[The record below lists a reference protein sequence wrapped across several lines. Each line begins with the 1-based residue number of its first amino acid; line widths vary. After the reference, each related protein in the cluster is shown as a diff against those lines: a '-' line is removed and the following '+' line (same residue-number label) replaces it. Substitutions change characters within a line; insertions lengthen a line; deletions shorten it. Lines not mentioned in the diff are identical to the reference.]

1 MTDEQVKIADEF
13 LNYINER
20 KGYCSNAD
28 LYEYL
33 HNDQNSHL
41 DVEFVTK
48 TLMTQNL
55 FFQESVLT
63 TLTPEGFQAAK
74 SGYKKY
80 SAALINKE
88 ALYQDSLK
96 ATVISAKWNRIYAIA
111 AITISLAAIVISI
124 ISLIKQPG

>member
-1 MTDEQVKIADEF
+1 MTDEQVKIADELF
-13 LNYINER
+13 NYLNDRN
-20 KGYCSNAD
+20 GYCSNAD
-28 LYEYL
+28 LYEYM

-55 FFQESVLT
+55 FTQESVLT

-74 SGYKKY
+74 IGYKNY
-80 SAALINKE
+80 IAALINKE
-88 ALYQDSLK
+88 ELYQDSLK

-111 AITISLAAIVISI
+111 AIIISLTAIVISI
-124 ISLIKQPG
+124 FALIKQPG